1 MKLEGKELEKIFLF
15 WEKWIIEYR
24 STDSTVDVTVYFL
37 ILFILLDQGVFGFIY
52 FLLKE
57 YIQINKF

>member
-24 STDSTVDVTVYFL
+24 STDSTGDVTVYFL
-37 ILFILLDQGVFGFIY
+37 I
-52 FLLKE
+52 
-57 YIQINKF
+57 